1 VVVVAVVL
9 VMVHLGTPVVRV
21 ALEVVAV
28 VAMQTQ
34 TELVEHPH
42 NRVRIVELLQMPV
55 LRVVRV
61 PQALVTAV
69 EVVVVLV
76 KSEILF
82 KVILRVMDTIY
93 KVVTV

>member
-1 VVVVAVVL
+1 
-9 VMVHLGTPVVRV
+9 
-21 ALEVVAV
+21 
-28 VAMQTQ
+28 
-34 TELVEHPH
+34 
-42 NRVRIVELLQMPV
+42 
-55 LRVVRV
+55 V